1 MRIALFVHCF
11 FPDHF
16 YGTETYTL
24 NIASNLLRLG
34 HDVTVVAAVFPGE
47 GSAKQPLSRY
57 EYQGIEV
64 LLIDKNFFPNR
75 RVRDT
80 YYQPELAAEL
90 RNVLKQVQPDIIHV
104 THLINHTALLLDLA
118 REMGIPAVATL
129 TDFYG
134 FCFTNKLEDALGKL
148 CRGPSR
154 DRSNCLACYL
164 KVAGTGHLTQP
175 WQVWIRQRLPLGML
189 SRLMV
194 WLRRSRLLAIKE
206 FVDVIEDLSDRP
218 GLLLERYNRTYRLVI
233 APTSFLAKAYQANGF
248 QVPIR
253 TLWFG
258 IDIDRSPKPVR
269 RSGSPLKLGYIGQL
283 ADHKGVDLLVEAF
296 ERLQPSAAELAIYGP
311 LDQDPAYAR
320 RLKDLAGAQVRFF
333 PTFPPEEM
341 AEVMRGLDVLVIP
354 SRWYENSP
362 LVLLNA
368 LATHTPV
375 VVSRVEG
382 MTEFLDEGRN
392 GFSFVRSSC
401 DDLVRVLR
409 RFLDDPSLAGRL
421 STTTTYER
429 TTEVMAGEV
438 AKVYESCCSG

>member
-1 MRIALFVHCF
+1 MKIALFVHCF
-11 FPDHF
+11 FPEHF

-24 NIASNLLRLG
+24 NIATNLLRLG
-34 HDVTVVAAVFPGE
+34 HHVTVVTAVFPGE
-47 GSAKQPLSRY
+47 VSRSQPLSRY
-57 EYQGIEV
+57 SYQGVEV
-64 LLIDKNFFPNR
+64 VLIDKNYHPNR

-80 YYQPELAAEL
+80 YYQPEVAAEL
-90 RNVLKQVQPDIIHV
+90 RGLLKELKPDIIHV
-104 THLINHTALLLDLA
+104 THLINHTAILLDLA
-118 REMGIPAVATL
+118 RELGIPAVATL
-129 TDFYG
+129 TDFFG
-134 FCFTNKLEDALGKL
+134 FCFTNKLEDAHGKL

-164 KVAGTGHLTQP
+164 KVAGTGHLTHP
-175 WQVWIRQRLPLGML
+175 WLVWIRQRLPLGLL
-189 SRLMV
+189 SRFLV
-194 WLRRSRLLAIKE
+194 WLRRARLLAPKE
-206 FVDVIEDLSDRP
+206 LADVIEDLRDRP
-218 GLLLERYNRTYRLVI
+218 SLLLERYNRSYHVVV
-233 APTSFLAKAYQANGF
+233 APTSFLAKAYKSNGL

-258 IDIDRSPKPVR
+258 IDIDRSPKPTR
-269 RSGSPLKLGYIGQL
+269 LTGSPLKLGYIGQL

-311 LDQDPAYAR
+311 LDQDPAYAQ
-320 RLKDLAGAQVRFF
+320 RLKGLAGIRVRFY

-382 MTEFLDEGRN
+382 MTEFLEEGRN
-392 GFSFVRSSC
+392 GYSFVRGSC
-401 DDLVRVLR
+401 DDLARVLR
-409 RFLDDPSLAGRL
+409 RFLDDPGLASRL
-421 STTTTYER
+421 SASTAYVR
-429 TTEVMAGEV
+429 TTDVMAQEV
-438 AKVYESCCSG
+438 AKLYESCL